1 MSFKNPKALSD
12 EAWSRLYK
20 QLSDSYFGAQNAGK
34 PLLLEDGLDY
44 SSITIPPEDAQFIAT
59 RLQSIDEIATIFGV
73 PPHMVG
79 DLSHSTYSNNEQQ
92 NLEFYNVTLS
102 PWITKVEE
110 EFNDKLFLEEEK
122 GRLYVDI
129 DARGLLRADTASRTN
144 YYRQMYNI
152 GAMSPNEIRAAEDLD
167 AYEGGDTFFRPLNM
181 QEANSSNNSSNN
193 GQK

>member
-1 MSFKNPKALSD
+1 
-12 EAWSRLYK
+12 
-20 QLSDSYFGAQNAGK
+20 
-34 PLLLEDGLDY
+34 
-44 SSITIPPEDAQFIAT
+44 
-59 RLQSIDEIATIFGV
+59 
-73 PPHMVG
+73 MVG

-92 NLEFYNVTLS
+92 NIEFYNVTLS

-110 EFNDKLFLEEEK
+110 EMNDKLFLESEK

-129 DARGLLRADTASRTN
+129 DPRGLLRADTASRTN

-167 AYEGGDTFFRPLNM
+167 AYEGGDDFFRPLNM
-181 QEANSSNNSSNN
+181 ESVKPQGN

>member
-1 MSFKNPKALSD
+1 M
-12 EAWSRLYK
+12 R
-20 QLSDSYFGAQNAGK
+20 
-34 PLLLEDGLDY
+34 
-44 SSITIPPEDAQFIAT
+44 SSSPRAF
-59 RLQSIDEIATIFGV
+59 IFGV

-92 NLEFYNVTLS
+92 NIEFYNVTLS

-110 EFNDKLFLEEEK
+110 EMNDKLFLESEK

-129 DARGLLRADTASRTN
+129 DPRGLLRADTASRTN

-167 AYEGGDTFFRPLNM
+167 AYEGGDDFFRPLNM
-181 QEANSSNNSSNN
+181 ESVKSQGN